1 MNPFIGEIR
10 MFGGNFAPID
20 WQLCDGSLL
29 SISTYNA
36 LYSLLGTTWGGDGIN
51 NFAVPDLRGRVPV
64 GQGQGIGLSPRTLG
78 ANGGAERV
86 ALLSTNLP
94 PHTHSFFASTDDA
107 TATVPGPSLGFAKT
121 VYATAGNYTPTIY
134 APYATATPVYTLDPD
149 TISNE
154 GGNAQHTNLMP
165 STVINFI
172 IATVGIF
179 PSRS

>member
-1 MNPFIGEIR
+1 MTPYLGEIR

-29 SISTYNA
+29 SITTYNA
-36 LYSLLGTTWGGDGIN
+36 LYSLLGTTWGGDGRTT
-51 NFAVPDLRGRVPV
+51 FGVPDLRGRVPV
-64 GQGQGIGLSPRTLG
+64 GQGQGTGLSSRTLG
-78 ANGGAERV
+78 AKEGTEQV
-86 ALLSTNLP
+86 ALQPATLP
-94 PHTHSFFASTDDA
+94 PHTHPFYASADDA
-107 TATVPGPSLGFAKT
+107 TATVPGPALGFAK
-121 VYATAGNYTPTIY
+121 VAYASAGNYTPTIY
-134 APYATATPVYTLDPD
+134 APYATAIPVYTLDPD

-154 GGNAQHTNLMP
+154 GGNAQHFNVMP

>member
-1 MNPFIGEIR
+1 MTPFIGEIR

-29 SISTYNA
+29 SIATYNA
-36 LYSLLGTTWGGDGIN
+36 LYSLLGTTWGGNGTTT
-51 NFAVPDLRGRVPV
+51 FAVPDLRGRVPV
-64 GQGQGIGLSPRTLG
+64 GQGQGAGLSPHTLG

-86 ALLSTNLP
+86 ALLSQQLP
-94 PHTHSFFASTDDA
+94 PHTHPFFASTDNA
-107 TATVPGPSLGFAKT
+107 TATVPIPSVGFAKAA
-121 VYATAGNYTPTIY
+121 YATAGTYTPTIY
-134 APYATATPVYTLDPD
+134 APYATATPVFTLDPD

-172 IATVGIF
+172 IATAGIF